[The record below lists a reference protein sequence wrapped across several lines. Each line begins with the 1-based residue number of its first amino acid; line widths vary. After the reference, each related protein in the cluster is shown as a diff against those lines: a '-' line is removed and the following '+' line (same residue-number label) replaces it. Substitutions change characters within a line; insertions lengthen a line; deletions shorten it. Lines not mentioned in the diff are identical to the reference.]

1 MYYSAPRIT
10 ICHSIGATFVSLREK
25 MMSGMKRLTRIYSVL
40 LAVLLMGFTSTCV
53 RAQTLDEN
61 ALKAMKWRQVGPFR
75 GGRALSATGVAG
87 DSQTYYFGA
96 VAGGVW
102 KTTNGGMTW
111 TPMTDKTGI
120 MSVGAIAVAPS
131 DPNVLYVGTGESC
144 WRGDISYGDGMY
156 KSIDAGKTWTHI
168 GLEDTRH
175 ISKVIVHPTNPDILF
190 VGAMG
195 HAYGPNETRGVFRSA
210 DGGKTWQKVLF
221 KDNKTGAIDLTFDP
235 SNPHI
240 LFAALYEAQ
249 RYPWTA
255 VSGGPGSGLYKS
267 SDDGATWKRLEG
279 HGLPSG
285 VLGRIGVA
293 VSGADGNRV
302 YAIIEAEKG
311 GIYRS
316 DDAGDS
322 WQLLTGDHRYTQR
335 AWYFHHIF
343 ADPKNVDTVYVLN
356 TAVYR
361 STDGGHSFGFVR
373 SPHGDNHGLWIDPTH
388 PEWMI
393 NTNDGGATV
402 SHDNGKNWTT
412 QLNQPTAEFYHLAT
426 DNAFPYRIYGAQQ
439 DNSTVAIASRS
450 DNGTI
455 DRTDW
460 YDVGGGEA
468 GFVVPDPTN
477 ADIVYAGSYDGLIT
491 RFDKKTHQVQDI
503 SSWPLNPMGAGDAD
517 LKHRFQWTAPIAS
530 SPNDPKVIYHGGEE
544 VFKTSDGGMTWA
556 AISGD
561 LTRNDKTKEQSSGG
575 PLTQD
580 NTSVEYY
587 GTIFAIAESPV
598 EKGLIW
604 AGSDDGLVHVT
615 RDGGNNWADVTSKEF
630 GEWSLVSIIEPSPH
644 AAGTAYVAI
653 DRHKLDDFRPYIFK
667 TADYGKTWTKIITGV
682 PDNSYVHAV
691 REDPK
696 RRGLLYAGTENGV
709 YISFDDGSHW
719 QSLKLNLPR
728 TPIHDLTI
736 KDIDLIVA
744 THGRAFWVLDDI
756 APIRQ
761 MSATAPTDD
770 AHLYQPSSVVRF
782 RGPGFTLPAGVPVG
796 ANPPA
801 GAVIDYTLKTAPK
814 EQITL
819 EIIDA
824 HGKLVRKYSS
834 KKSAAGA
841 SPDEEEFGVSRPGQ
855 ELPVEVGLNRFV
867 WDLQYDA
874 PTTVPGAVGWGG
886 RPEGPL
892 AVPGAY
898 TVKLTV
904 AGKISTASFE
914 LTKDPRVAATQADL
928 EKQQEF
934 ALRISGRVG
943 AGNEAVNQIR
953 SVRSQL
959 DALKKRL
966 SAEASAKPIL
976 DSADAL
982 IKKMN
987 AVEEKIIQPKSKSG
1001 EDPLNFPIQVTDQLV
1016 ALQGTVES
1024 ADFAPTAAS
1033 FTVFDEL
1040 NARLELQLAAWR
1052 EIQSKDLAALNAA
1065 IQKANIPAIAP
1076 AAEKPEK
1083 GEK

>member
-1 MYYSAPRIT
+1 M
-10 ICHSIGATFVSLREK
+10 CGL
-25 MMSGMKRLTRIYSVL
+25 KRLAGISSVCVTIL
-40 LAVLLMGFTSTCV
+40 LLGLQVSAL

-61 ALKAMKWRQVGPFR
+61 SLKALKWRQVGPFR
-75 GGRALSATGVAG
+75 GGRALAATGVAG
-87 DSQTYYFGA
+87 DPLTYYFGS

-102 KTTNGGMTW
+102 KTTNGGNTW

-131 DPNVLYVGTGESC
+131 DPNVVYVGTGESC

-156 KSIDAGKTWTHI
+156 KSVDGGKTWAHI

-175 ISKVIVHPTNPDILF
+175 ISKVIVHPANPEVLF
-190 VGAMG
+190 VAAMG

-267 SDDGATWKRLEG
+267 IDDGATWKRLEG

-285 VLGRIGVA
+285 VLGRIGVS
-293 VSGADGNRV
+293 VSGSDGNRV

-316 DDAGDS
+316 DDGGDS
-322 WQLLTGDHRYTQR
+322 WQLLNPDHRFTQR

-361 STDGGHSFGFVR
+361 STDGGHTFNFVR
-373 SPHGDNHGLWIDPTH
+373 SPHGDNHGLWIDPTR

-393 NTNDGGATV
+393 NTNDGGATI
-402 SHDNGKNWTT
+402 SHDNGKTWTT
-412 QLNQPTAEFYHLAT
+412 QANQPTAEFYHVAT
-426 DNAFPYRIYGAQQ
+426 DNDFPYHIYGAQQ

-450 DNGTI
+450 DDGAI
-455 DRTDW
+455 DRSDW
-460 YDVGGGEA
+460 YDVGGGES

-477 ADIVYAGSYDGLIT
+477 SDIVYAGSYDGLIT

-503 SSWPLNPMGAGDAD
+503 SSWPLNPMGSGDAD
-517 LKHRFQWTAPIAS
+517 LKHRFQWTAPITI
-530 SPNDPKVIYHGGEE
+530 SPNDPKVVYHGGEE
-544 VFKTSDGGMTWA
+544 VFKTSDGGMTWT

-604 AGSDDGLVHVT
+604 AGSDDGLLHVT
-615 RDGGNNWADVTSKEF
+615 RDGGKNWTNVTSKEF
-630 GEWSLVSIIEPSPH
+630 GEWSKVSIIEPSPH

-653 DRHKLDDFRPYIFK
+653 DRHLLDDFRPYIFK
-667 TADYGKTWTKIITGV
+667 TTDYGKTWTKIIAGI
-682 PDNSYVHAV
+682 PDNAYTHAV

-696 RRGLLYAGTENGV
+696 RKGLLFAGTETGV
-709 YISFDDGSHW
+709 FISFDDGGRW
-719 QSLKLNLPR
+719 QSLKLNLPT
-728 TPIHDLTI
+728 TPIHDLTV
-736 KDIDLIVA
+736 KNDDLIVA
-744 THGRAFWVLDDI
+744 THGRAFWVLDNI
-756 APIRQ
+756 TPIRQ
-761 MSATAPTDD
+761 LSAAATSDD
-770 AHLYQPSSVVRF
+770 THLYQPATVVRF
-782 RGPGFTLPAGVPVG
+782 RGPGFTLPSGIPVG
-796 ANPPA
+796 SNPPA
-801 GAVIDYTLKTAPK
+801 GAVIDYSLKTAPK

-819 EIIDA
+819 EILDSK
-824 HGKLVRKYSS
+824 GKLVRKYSS
-834 KKSAAGA
+834 KKTAEGA
-841 SPDEEEFGVSRPGQ
+841 SPDEEEFGISRPGE
-855 ELPVEVGLNRFV
+855 ELPTEVGLNRFA
-867 WDLQYDA
+867 WDLHSEA
-874 PTTVPGAVGWGG
+874 PIKVSGAVGWGG

-892 AVPGAY
+892 VAPDKY
-898 TVKLTV
+898 QVKLTV
-904 AGKISTASFE
+904 AGKTSTADIE
-914 LTKDPRVAATQADL
+914 LTKDPRVSASQADL

-934 ALRISGRVG
+934 ALRIRDRVG
-943 AGNEAVNQIR
+943 AGDEAVNQIR

-959 DALKKRL
+959 DALKRRL
-966 SAEASAKPIL
+966 AADTSAKPIL

-982 IKKMN
+982 TKKMN

-1001 EDPLNFPIQVTDQLV
+1001 EDPLNFPIQVADQLA
-1016 ALQGTVES
+1016 ALQETVES
-1024 ADFAPTAAS
+1024 ADTAPTEAS
-1033 FTVFDEL
+1033 TIVFNEL
-1040 NARLELQLAAWR
+1040 NSRLETQLAAWK

-1076 AAEKPEK
+1076 AAEKSEK
-1083 GEK
+1083 EGK

>member
-1 MYYSAPRIT
+1 
-10 ICHSIGATFVSLREK
+10 
-25 MMSGMKRLTRIYSVL
+25 MSGLNWKCLTRIFSVL
-40 LAVLLMGFTSTCV
+40 VAMLLLGLTGADL

-131 DPNVLYVGTGESC
+131 DPNVVYVGTGESC

-168 GLEDTRH
+168 GLDDTRH

-190 VGAMG
+190 VAAMG
-195 HAYGPNETRGVFRSA
+195 HAYGPNETRGVFRSS

-267 SDDGATWKRLEG
+267 LDDGATWKRLEG

-285 VLGRIGVA
+285 VLGRIGVS

-402 SHDNGKNWTT
+402 SHDNGKTWTT
-412 QLNQPTAEFYHLAT
+412 QLNQPTAEFYHVAT
-426 DNAFPYRIYGAQQ
+426 DNSFPYRIYGAQQ

-450 DNGTI
+450 DDGTI

-460 YDVGGGEA
+460 YEVGGGEA

-517 LKHRFQWTAPIAS
+517 LKHRFQWTAPITI
-530 SPNDPKVIYHGGEE
+530 SPNDPKVVYHGGER
-544 VFKTSDGGMTWA
+544 VFKTSDGGMNWT
-556 AISGD
+556 AISDD

-615 RDGGNNWADVTSKEF
+615 RDGGKNWADVTSKEF
-630 GEWSLVSIIEPSPH
+630 GEWSLVSIIEPSPYS
-644 AAGTAYVAI
+644 ASTAYVAI

-667 TADYGKTWTKIITGV
+667 TADYGKTWTKITTGL
-682 PDNSYVHAV
+682 PENSYAHAV

-696 RRGLLYAGTENGV
+696 RKGMLFAGTDNGV
-709 YISFDDGSHW
+709 YVSFDDGSHW
-719 QSLKLNLPR
+719 QSLKLNLPA
-728 TPIHDLTI
+728 TPVHDLTI
-736 KDIDLIVA
+736 KDDDLIVA

-756 APIRQ
+756 APLRQ
-761 MSATAPTDD
+761 MTAAASTDE
-770 AHLYQPSSVVRF
+770 AHLYQPASVVRF

-801 GAVIDYTLKTAPK
+801 GAILDYTLKTTPK
-814 EQITL
+814 DQITL
-819 EIIDA
+819 EILDS
-824 HGKLVRKYSS
+824 HDKLVRKYSS
-834 KKSAAGA
+834 KKSEAGA
-841 SPDEEEFGVSRPGQ
+841 SPGEEEFGVSRPGK

-874 PTTVPGAVGWGG
+874 PTIVPGAVGWGG
-886 RPEGPL
+886 TPEGPL
-892 AVPGAY
+892 VVPGTY
-898 TVKLTV
+898 KVKLTV
-904 AGKISTASFE
+904 AGKTSTASFE
-914 LTKDPRVAATQADL
+914 LTKDPRVSATQADL
-928 EKQQEF
+928 EKQQEL
-934 ALRISGRVG
+934 AMRISGRVG
-943 AGNEAVNQIR
+943 AGNEAVNQLR

-966 SAEASAKPIL
+966 SADPSAKPIL
-976 DSADAL
+976 DSVDAL
-982 IKKMN
+982 NKKMN
-987 AVEEKIIQPKSKSG
+987 AVEEKIIQPKSTAG

-1024 ADFAPTAAS
+1024 ADTAPTAAS
-1033 FTVFDEL
+1033 FVVFDEL
-1040 NARLELQLAAWR
+1040 NARLETQLTAWH
-1052 EIQSKDLAALNAA
+1052 EIQSKDLAALNTA